1 MTSENKDLI
10 VREVKNLL
18 PPIELPRE
26 IDERLPQVPFVCS
39 LIQKVRSGKSNL
51 IANLLLGE
59 AFYGGQTPIFDMI
72 YIISPTAKI
81 DRTSQVY
88 FKKEYEDRIVIFDD
102 VEHLDP
108 YISNILSYQAQF
120 DIKSEDPDERPP
132 LICIVLDD
140 ISGYLKRSK
149 ITQHLFTRYRH
160 YGIGGIFVANQ
171 TCRDLPTQVRSMS
184 TAVILSN
191 CYSVME
197 RQKINEEWGDTF
209 RNRLEPVWNE
219 CCKER
224 FNYCY
229 LQLDVD
235 VPKIYRIGK
244 DPIVEIDYMK
254 FGEVLPD
261 QIKKLNSHEENMNL
275 PEINK
280 K

>member
-1 MTSENKDLI
+1 
-10 VREVKNLL
+10 
-18 PPIELPRE
+18 
-26 IDERLPQVPFVCS
+26 
-39 LIQKVRSGKSNL
+39 
-51 IANLLLGE
+51 
-59 AFYGGQTPIFDMI
+59 
-72 YIISPTAKI
+72 
-81 DRTSQVY
+81 
-88 FKKEYEDRIVIFDD
+88 
-102 VEHLDP
+102 
-108 YISNILSYQAQF
+108 
-120 DIKSEDPDERPP
+120 
-132 LICIVLDD
+132 
-140 ISGYLKRSK
+140 
-149 ITQHLFTRYRH
+149 
-160 YGIGGIFVANQ
+160 
-171 TCRDLPTQVRSMS
+171 MS